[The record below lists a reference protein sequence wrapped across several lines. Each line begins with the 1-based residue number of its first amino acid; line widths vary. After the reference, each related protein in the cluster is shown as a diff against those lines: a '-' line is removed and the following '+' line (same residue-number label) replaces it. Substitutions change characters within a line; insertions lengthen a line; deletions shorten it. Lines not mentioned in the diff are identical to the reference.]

1 LAVVDDK
8 VVIKIHLPY
17 TDDSVTI
24 QVNPSV
30 QKYVEKPATNVRQ
43 MMITTPTSETTTLSL
58 DLKTNRRKQFSSGE
72 GTEYEIELL
81 KISKQGIY
89 ERLNSMSLGTNQ
101 SREDHPRN
109 AGDPGTGAEASNSA
123 SCF

>member
-58 DLKTNRRKQFSSGE
+58 DLKTIGGSSS
-72 GTEYEIELL
+72 LP
-81 KISKQGIY
+81 
-89 ERLNSMSLGTNQ
+89 EREQSTKSNFEDFEARALTNV
-101 SREDHPRN
+101 
-109 AGDPGTGAEASNSA
+109 
-123 SCF
+123 

>member
-1 LAVVDDK
+1 MTSKQIKLAPGPNESNLAVVDDK

-81 KISKQGIY
+81 KISKQGHLRTF
-89 ERLNSMSLGTNQ
+89 EFNVSWD
-101 SREDHPRN
+101 EPK
-109 AGDPGTGAEASNSA
+109 P
-123 SCF
+123 